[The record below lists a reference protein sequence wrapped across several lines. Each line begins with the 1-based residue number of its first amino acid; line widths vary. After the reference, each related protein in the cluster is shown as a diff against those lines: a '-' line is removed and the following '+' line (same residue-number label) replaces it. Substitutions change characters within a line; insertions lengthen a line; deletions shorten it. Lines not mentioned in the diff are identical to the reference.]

1 MDETLALAFCHS
13 LLEEKTTQRSG
24 QATARALPIGKRQE
38 GMGMGLV
45 PPPQIKRE
53 DLDALIN
60 YVKLWTDTISIDDV
74 TQQFAGADLKS
85 AGDFKSLA
93 DVNHLTNVGF
103 FYVKVNTELSVL
115 EFFNLLSKIP
125 WENIKELGL
134 DQVSYATIAQLFGS
148 HSEQIAI
155 QLMVLGS
162 HCHFWKLI
170 NPYTELTQTP
180 EITRLLISGNG
191 TLSIYIEP
199 NFINHCQDLIDMIKT
214 SA

>member
-1 MDETLALAFCHS
+1 MDETLALAFCQS
-13 LLEEKTTQRSG
+13 LLQERNTPCRIRAPTQVSKRPEVGVTTP
-24 QATARALPIGKRQE
+24 TP
-38 GMGMGLV
+38 
-45 PPPQIKRE
+45 PPPQIKRD

-74 TQQFAGADLKS
+74 TQQFAKS
-85 AGDFKSLA
+85 PSDPTSLA
-93 DVNHLTNVGF
+93 DFESFNHLTNVGF
-103 FYVKVNTELSVL
+103 FYVKVNPELSVL

-134 DQVSYATIAQLFGS
+134 DQVSYATISQLLGP
-148 HSEQIAI
+148 HSEQLAI

-162 HCHFWKLI
+162 YCHFWEII

-180 EITRLLISGNG
+180 EITRLLIAGNG
-191 TLSIYIEP
+191 TLSIYIAP
-199 NFINHCQDLIDMIKT
+199 NFINHCQDLIDMIR